1 MIVSSSLSLR
11 LFGGSRMTW
20 IPAAPDGQSTSK
32 GRWMFSK
39 VFGKTTFI
47 KTRAVGRVV
56 LTVVLGCAA
65 LFGQQTP
72 GQHPPAASGSSGLLE
87 FPVIMRQNVAAGT
100 TPVGTKVQAKLA
112 VATLVDGVVVPRD
125 AVLSGEVTESVA
137 KSATDPSRLAIRM
150 DSAQWKK
157 GSAPI
162 VLPLTSNVYLTAWYY
177 PVAAM
182 TSQDLSD
189 ESPDDGP
196 QVWKHRNRAPTFPD
210 PNTPASQ
217 PFPGRGTD
225 TDPVSLPPSPASNI
239 SKHRAL
245 MKNVESTRNSDGAV
259 TLTSKS
265 FNIKIDKLTT
275 YVLATGDLLRA
286 N

>member
-1 MIVSSSLSLR
+1 MFESVLAVIL
-11 LFGGSRMTW
+11 GS
-20 IPAAPDGQSTSK
+20 
-32 GRWMFSK
+32 
-39 VFGKTTFI
+39 
-47 KTRAVGRVV
+47 
-56 LTVVLGCAA
+56 AA
-65 LFGQQTP
+65 LLCGQTVGGGQTISGQTP
-72 GQHPPAASGSSGLLE
+72 SGQTPTQTTTMSPGSSGALE
-87 FPVIMRQNVAAGT
+87 FPVIMRQNVAAGI
-100 TPVGTKVQAKLA
+100 TPVGSKVQAKLA

-125 AVLSGEVTESVA
+125 AVFSGEVTESVA

-210 PNTPASQ
+210 PNTPPSEQ
-217 PFPGRGTD
+217 FPSRGTG
-225 TDPVSLPPSPASNI
+225 TDLGSPPSSPSSII

-245 MKNVESTRNSDGAV
+245 MKNVEATRNSE
-259 TLTSKS
+259 
-265 FNIKIDKLTT
+265 
-275 YVLATGDLLRA
+275 
-286 N
+286 

>member
-1 MIVSSSLSLR
+1 
-11 LFGGSRMTW
+11 MTW

-32 GRWMFSK
+32 GTWMFSK
-39 VFGKTTFI
+39 VFSKTTFI

-72 GQHPPAASGSSGLLE
+72 GQQMPRQPTPAASSSSGALE
-87 FPVIMRQNVAAGT
+87 FPVIMRQNVAVGT

-137 KSATDPSRLAIRM
+137 KSATDSSRLGIRM
-150 DSAQWKK
+150 DSLQWKK

-162 VLPLTSNVYLTAWYY
+162 VLSLTSKVYLTAWYY

-189 ESPDDGP
+189 ESPDDAP
-196 QVWKHRNRAPTFPD
+196 QSWKHRNRPPTFPD
-210 PNTPASQ
+210 PNAPASQ

-225 TDPVSLPPSPASNI
+225 TDPGSLPPSPSSSISN
-239 SKHRAL
+239 HRAL

-265 FNIKIDKLTT
+265 FNIKLDKLTT
-275 YVLATGDLLRA
+275 YVLATGDLLASRPPP
-286 N
+286 

>member
-1 MIVSSSLSLR
+1 
-11 LFGGSRMTW
+11 
-20 IPAAPDGQSTSK
+20 
-32 GRWMFSK
+32 MFSK
-39 VFGKTTFI
+39 TFSQRMVI
-47 KTRAVGRVV
+47 EAMV

-65 LFGQQTP
+65 LLGQQTISQQTP
-72 GQHPPAASGSSGLLE
+72 SQPTPAAPGPSGARE
-87 FPVIMRQNVAAGT
+87 FPVVMRQNVAAGI

-125 AVLSGEVTESVA
+125 ANFSGEVTESVA

-162 VLPLTSNVYLTAWYY
+162 VVSLAPKVYLTAWYY
-177 PVAAM
+177 PAAE
-182 TSQDLSD
+182 TRAQDLSD
-189 ESPDDGP
+189 ESPDDTP
-196 QVWKHRNRAPTFPD
+196 QSWKHRNRPPTFPD
-210 PNTPASQ
+210 PNGPASE
-217 PFPGRGTD
+217 PFPGRGAG
-225 TDPVSLPPSPASNI
+225 TDPGSSPLPASNI

-245 MKNVESTRNSDGAV
+245 MKNVESTRNSEGAV
-259 TLTSKS
+259 SLTSKS

-275 YVLATGDLLRA
+275 YVLAAGDLLPP

>member
-1 MIVSSSLSLR
+1 MFDKTIIVVGRAVSSVILCS
-11 LFGGSRMTW
+11 
-20 IPAAPDGQSTSK
+20 
-32 GRWMFSK
+32 
-39 VFGKTTFI
+39 
-47 KTRAVGRVV
+47 
-56 LTVVLGCAA
+56 AA
-65 LFGQQTP
+65 LLSGQMRSQQTP
-72 GQHPPAASGSSGLLE
+72 IAHSSAGARE
-87 FPVIMRQNVAAGT
+87 FPVIMRQNVTAGS

-125 AVLSGEVTESVA
+125 AILSGEVTESVA

-157 GSAPI
+157 GSAPV
-162 VLPLTSNVYLTAWYY
+162 VLSLASKVYLTAWYY
-177 PVAAM
+177 PVAETRA
-182 TSQDLSD
+182 QDLSD
-189 ESPDDGP
+189 ESPNDP
-196 QVWKHRNRAPTFPD
+196 PSWKQRNRPPTFPD
-210 PNTPASQ
+210 PHGSASE
-217 PFPGRGTD
+217 PFPGRGAG
-225 TDPVSLPPSPASNI
+225 TDPGSSPPSPSSNI

-275 YVLATGDLLRA
+275 YVLATGDLPRT

>member
-1 MIVSSSLSLR
+1 
-11 LFGGSRMTW
+11 
-20 IPAAPDGQSTSK
+20 
-32 GRWMFSK
+32 MFSK
-39 VFGKTTFI
+39 AFSKTI
-47 KTRAVGRVV
+47 VV
-56 LTVVLGCAA
+56 RHAISTVVLGCAA
-65 LFGQQTP
+65 LLGQQTP
-72 GQHPPAASGSSGLLE
+72 AQHAPAASSSSGALE
-87 FPVIMRQNVAAGT
+87 FPVVMRQNVAAGT

-125 AVLSGEVTESVA
+125 AVFSGEVTESAA

-162 VLPLTSNVYLTAWYY
+162 VLSLAPKVYLTAWYY
-177 PVAAM
+177 PVAETRA
-182 TSQDLSD
+182 QDLSD
-189 ESPDDGP
+189 ESPDDAS
-196 QVWKHRNRAPTFPD
+196 QSWNHRNRPPTFPD
-210 PNTPASQ
+210 PNGSASE
-217 PFPGRGTD
+217 PFPGRGAG
-225 TDPVSLPPSPASNI
+225 TDPGPGLPPSPSSNI

-245 MKNVESTRNSDGAV
+245 MKNVESTRASDGAV

-275 YVLATGDLLRA
+275 YVLATGDLPRT